1 MKPIWC
7 DGGMEKLDGSCN
19 NKVKEVFIAVCITA
33 WHITHRDAVVRF
45 LAFHQLGVYYYAFL
59 AATAVVRSG

>member
-1 MKPIWC
+1 
-7 DGGMEKLDGSCN
+7 MESCN